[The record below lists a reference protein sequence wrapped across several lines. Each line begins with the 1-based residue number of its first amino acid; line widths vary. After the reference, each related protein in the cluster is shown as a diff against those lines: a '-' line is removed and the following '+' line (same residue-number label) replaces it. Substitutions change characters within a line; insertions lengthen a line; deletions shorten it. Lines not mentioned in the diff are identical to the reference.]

1 MDYTIPVIICI
12 PFCMVFLIRFLHFIV
27 CIVPRLLLDD
37 CEIVLIKKIIVYYN
51 LGLKNYYC

>member
-37 CEIVLIKKIIVYYN
+37 CEIVLIKKIIVYI
-51 LGLKNYYC
+51 